1 MSCCDCENS
10 ARVGE
15 RKGEGGKEK
24 RQVKLPFHGF
34 MSVNERNRVLALRNG
49 NDWSGGRATA
59 SYVQGT
65 GDRGQ
70 KDRVPET
77 SGCVERVQETLSS

>member
-1 MSCCDCENS
+1 
-10 ARVGE
+10 
-15 RKGEGGKEK
+15 
-24 RQVKLPFHGF
+24 